1 MCDANEHIY
10 LQNEHIIY
18 LQNEHIIYLQN
29 EIYLLA
35 TIIMLPPLINI

>member
-1 MCDANEHIY
+1 MCDANEH
-10 LQNEHIIY
+10 IY

>member
-18 LQNEHIIYLQN
+18 LQNEQIIYLQN